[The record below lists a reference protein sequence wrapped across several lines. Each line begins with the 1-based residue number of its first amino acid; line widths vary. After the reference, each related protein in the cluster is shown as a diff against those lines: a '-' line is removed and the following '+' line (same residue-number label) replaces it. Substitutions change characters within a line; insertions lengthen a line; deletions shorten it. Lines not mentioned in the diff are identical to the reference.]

1 MMNFTPELVEKAKAA
16 TSAEELLELAKA
28 AGVEMTA
35 AEAATYFAQLNP
47 KSGELDDDDLDAVA
61 GGACQNVEDNP
72 LIGKIVRVTSGQTC
86 RNCGGNIGRI
96 DIESAGFGLVL
107 SVDCNNCSQGAREYT
122 IDFLENCTYE
132 VIG

>member
-16 TSAEELLELAKA
+16 QTAEELLSLAKV

-47 KSGELDDDDLDAVA
+47 KSGELSDDDLDSVA

-86 RNCGGNIGRI
+86 KNCGGNIGRI
-96 DIESAGFGLVL
+96 GTEPAGFSQIL
-107 SVDCNNCSQGAREYT
+107 SVECNNCSQGGKQYT
-122 IDFLENCTYE
+122 FDFLENCTYE
-132 VIG
+132 IIG